1 MLRSELR
8 EPAPVAVVVVGDI
21 GLRSSVES
29 LFSFVPL
36 ESLEARFS
44 RLSAPESGAERV
56 EVLRLPLL

>member
-1 MLRSELR
+1 MLRSDLR
-8 EPAPVAVVVVGDI
+8 EPPPVAVAVLGDV

-29 LFSFVPL
+29 LLSFVPP